1 MPPAQPPARQHDAA
15 GDPHDLTIS
24 RLVHAPRAALWRAW
38 TEPALLTQWWCP
50 KPWTTEVRAFDLHP
64 GGAFHTFMSGPDGGT
79 SDNPGCFLEIVPRER
94 LVFTSCLTG
103 GWRPA
108 TPWMAFTASIATA
121 DEGEGTR
128 YVAHVMHPDRATRD
142 RHEELG
148 FFDGWNTCITQLE
161 ALAQGL
167 R

>member
-1 MPPAQPPARQHDAA
+1 MPDPAALRSESA
-15 GDPHDLTIS
+15 DLAIS
-24 RLVHAPRAALWRAW
+24 RLVRAPRAALWRAW
-38 TEPALLTQWWCP
+38 TEPELLKQWWCP
-50 KPWTTEVRAFDLHP
+50 RPWTTEVRAFELRP
-64 GGAFHTFMSGPDGGT
+64 GGALHTYMQGPDGGT
-79 SDNPGCFLEIVPRER
+79 SDNPGCFLEIVAFER
-94 LVFTSCLTG
+94 IAFTSLLLG

-108 TPWMAFTASIATA
+108 TPWLAFTAIITMA

-128 YVAHVMHPDRATRD
+128 YVATVMHPDQATRD

-161 ALAQGL
+161 SFAATL